1 MTWPKAARAALTV
14 TVLVL
19 AVAAQVQVWTSPA
32 AYDVGGRPLNALV
45 AALYTLPI
53 LFASRLPLA
62 ALLVVLGA
70 SAFDV
75 LLGGHGGTQWFAVL
89 LSVYALGRYAGP
101 VASRIGLATVALAV
115 LAVDIP
121 RLQDG
126 DPIDEV
132 LPGWFILAG
141 AWGLGRWTAHRR
153 HEVVELGARA
163 EALARDQDEAAR
175 AAVAL
180 ERARIAR
187 ELHDLVAHALAVVVL
202 QAQAAGRVIDS
213 DPAAARRA
221 LDAVE
226 TTGREG
232 LTELRRMLDVL
243 VVDVPPEDID
253 PAPGLGQLDAL
264 ADRVREAGVPVT
276 VRVEG
281 QARPLPAGVDLSAYR
296 IVQEALTNVLKHAAK
311 ASATVGVHYRPDEVE
326 LQVRD
331 DGAASNGA
339 NGTGRGLINMRERA
353 HLFGGRFEAG
363 ALPGGGFAVTA
374 VLPTGTP

>member
-1 MTWPKAARAALTV
+1 MTWAKAARAALTL

-19 AVAAQVQVWTSPA
+19 AVAAQAQVWSSPA

-45 AALYTLPI
+45 AALYTLPV
-53 LFASRLPLA
+53 LLASRLPLTV
-62 ALLVVLGA
+62 LLVVLAA
-70 SAFDV
+70 SAVDV
-75 LLGGHGGTQWFAVL
+75 ALGGHGGTQWFAIL
-89 LSVYALGRYAGP
+89 LSVYALGRYAGSA
-101 VASRIGLATVALAV
+101 ASRIGLATLAVAV
-115 LAVDIP
+115 LAVDVP
-121 RLQDG
+121 RLQAG
-126 DPIDEV
+126 DPVDEV

-153 HEVVELGARA
+153 REMRDLVTRA
-163 EALARDQDEAAR
+163 EALARDQEEAAR

-202 QAQAAGRVIDS
+202 QAQAAGRVLDT
-213 DPAAARRA
+213 DPSAARRA

-243 VVDVPPEDID
+243 VVDVPPEDLD
-253 PAPGLGQLDAL
+253 PAPGLGQLDSL

-276 VRVEG
+276 VNVAGEP
-281 QARPLPAGVDLSAYR
+281 RPLPAGVDLSAYR
-296 IVQEALTNVLKHAAK
+296 IVQEALTNVLKHAAR
-311 ASATVGVHYRPDEVE
+311 ASATVAVHYRPDEVE
-326 LQVRD
+326 LRVCD
-331 DGAASNGA
+331 DGETATRGE
-339 NGTGRGLINMRERA
+339 GTGRGLINMRERA

-363 ALPGGGFAVTA
+363 AQPEGGFAVTA
-374 VLPTGTP
+374 VLPTGAP